1 MLEIIKSKD
10 INMKKILISLSL
22 LAAVSLQ
29 ASESVPVTMKN
40 MRDGM
45 VQVQDGFLYN
55 NKDSILKGIEQIQK
69 ANSIFHDDKS
79 AAAIL
84 PADKKKYSKVA
95 YISTKNLNMYLST
108 LKDFVQDGSI
118 VNASDAYSGVV
129 RSCTHCHAITRGW

>member
-1 MLEIIKSKD
+1 
-10 INMKKILISLSL
+10 MKKILISLSL
-22 LAAVSLQ
+22 LAAVGLQ
-29 ASESVPVTMKN
+29 AADSVGATMKD

-55 NKDSILKGIEQIQK
+55 NKTIILDGIEKIKK
-69 ANSIFHDDKS
+69 ANSVFHDAKS
-79 AAAIL
+79 AEAIL
-84 PADKKKYSKVA
+84 PADKKKYSKIA

-108 LKDFVQDGSI
+108 MKDFVKDDSL